1 VNKDKA
7 LNIFLVLGVFVGISL
22 AIFSS
27 IQDTNFEVDNNWV
40 ARVGDIEISR
50 EKYLLQLEGLNLDKR
65 APLKEEDRAFVLERM
80 IEEEL
85 LIQRAKDLGMF
96 STNTMI
102 RGAIVQ
108 QMINMIISE
117 NSLDI
122 VSTSQLKEFYEAN
135 KGFFTSADR
144 LRLKQIYFSDEKGG
158 ALERAQNAYLH
169 LVQSNNLDEIDSK
182 SDESALEVPNT
193 LMTLSKV
200 REYIGPS
207 LMQLARMLK
216 PGEFTS
222 PKKVI
227 GGYKIIVLLE
237 RRDASPPDFKE
248 IRDRV
253 KSEYQKRKDDEA
265 LRDYLNKLKK
275 WYEIDRQPKI

>member
-1 VNKDKA
+1 MNKDKA
-7 LNIFLVLGVFVGISL
+7 LNILLVLGVFVGISL

-65 APLKEEDRAFVLERM
+65 VPLKEEDRAFVLERM

-169 LVQSNNLDEIDSK
+169 LVQGNNLDEIDSK
-182 SDESALEVPNT
+182 SDETALEVPNT

-207 LMQLARMLK
+207 LMQIAKMLK

>member
-1 VNKDKA
+1 MNKDKA
-7 LNIFLVLGVFVGISL
+7 LNILLVLGVFVGISL
-22 AIFSS
+22 AILSS

-158 ALERAQNAYLH
+158 ALERAHNAYLH

-182 SDESALEVPNT
+182 SDETALEVPNT

-207 LMQLARMLK
+207 LMQIAKMLK

-265 LRDYLNKLKK
+265 LRDYLNQLKK

>member
-1 VNKDKA
+1 MNKDKA
-7 LNIFLVLGVFVGISL
+7 LNILLVLGVFVGISL

-65 APLKEEDRAFVLERM
+65 VPLKEEDRVFVLERM

-122 VSTSQLKEFYEAN
+122 VSTSQLKEFYEEN

-169 LVQSNNLDEIDSK
+169 LVQRNNLDVIDSK

-207 LMQLARMLK
+207 LMQIAKMLK

-265 LRDYLNKLKK
+265 LRDYLNQLKK

>member
-7 LNIFLVLGVFVGISL
+7 LNILLVLGVFVGISL

-27 IQDTNFEVDNNWV
+27 IQDTNFGADNKWV

-65 APLKEEDRAFVLERM
+65 VPLKEEDRAFVLERM

-158 ALERAQNAYLH
+158 ALERAQNAYLY
-169 LVQSNNLDEIDSK
+169 LVQGNNLDVIDSK

-207 LMQLARMLK
+207 LMQLAKMLK

-275 WYEIDRQPKI
+275 WYEIERQPKI

>member
-1 VNKDKA
+1 MNKDKA
-7 LNIFLVLGVFVGISL
+7 LNILLVLGVFVGISL
-22 AIFSS
+22 AILSS
-27 IQDTNFEVDNNWV
+27 IQDTNFEFDNNWV

-65 APLKEEDRAFVLERM
+65 VPLKEEDRVFVLERM

-122 VSTSQLKEFYEAN
+122 ISTSQLKEFYEAN

-158 ALERAQNAYLH
+158 ALERAQNAYLY
-169 LVQSNNLDEIDSK
+169 LVQGNNLDVIDSK

-207 LMQLARMLK
+207 LMQLAKMLK

-275 WYEIDRQPKI
+275 WYEIERQPKI

>member
-1 VNKDKA
+1 MNKDKA
-7 LNIFLVLGVFVGISL
+7 LNILLVLGVFVGISL

-27 IQDTNFEVDNNWV
+27 IQDTNFEVDKNWV

-65 APLKEEDRAFVLERM
+65 VPLKEEDRAFVLERM

-122 VSTSQLKEFYEAN
+122 ISTSQLKEFYEAN

-158 ALERAQNAYLH
+158 ALERAQNAYLY
-169 LVQSNNLDEIDSK
+169 LVQGNNLDVIDSK

-207 LMQLARMLK
+207 LMQLAKMLK

-275 WYEIDRQPKI
+275 WYEIERQPKI

>member
-1 VNKDKA
+1 MNKDKA
-7 LNIFLVLGVFVGISL
+7 LNILLVLGVFVGISL

-27 IQDTNFEVDNNWV
+27 IQDTNFEVDKNWV

-158 ALERAQNAYLH
+158 ALDRAQNTYLH
-169 LVQSNNLDEIDSK
+169 LVQGKNLDEIDSK

-275 WYEIDRQPKI
+275 WYEIERQPKI

>member
-1 VNKDKA
+1 MNKDKA
-7 LNIFLVLGVFVGISL
+7 LNILLVLGVFVGISL

-27 IQDTNFEVDNNWV
+27 IQDTNFEVDKNWV

-158 ALERAQNAYLH
+158 ALERAQNAYLY
-169 LVQSNNLDEIDSK
+169 LVQGNNLDVIDSK

-207 LMQLARMLK
+207 LMQIAKMLK

>member
-1 VNKDKA
+1 MNKDKA
-7 LNIFLVLGVFVGISL
+7 LNILLVLGVFVGISL

-27 IQDTNFEVDNNWV
+27 IQDTNFEVDKNWV

-135 KGFFTSADR
+135 NGFFTSADR

-158 ALERAQNAYLH
+158 ALERAQNAYLY
-169 LVQSNNLDEIDSK
+169 LVQGNNLDVIDSK

-207 LMQLARMLK
+207 LMQLAKMLK

-275 WYEIDRQPKI
+275 WYEIERQPKI

>member
-1 VNKDKA
+1 MNKDKA
-7 LNIFLVLGVFVGISL
+7 LNILLVLGVFVGISL

-108 QMINMIISE
+108 KM
-117 NSLDI
+117 
-122 VSTSQLKEFYEAN
+122 
-135 KGFFTSADR
+135 
-144 LRLKQIYFSDEKGG
+144 
-158 ALERAQNAYLH
+158 
-169 LVQSNNLDEIDSK
+169 
-182 SDESALEVPNT
+182 
-193 LMTLSKV
+193 
-200 REYIGPS
+200 
-207 LMQLARMLK
+207 
-216 PGEFTS
+216 
-222 PKKVI
+222 
-227 GGYKIIVLLE
+227 
-237 RRDASPPDFKE
+237 
-248 IRDRV
+248 
-253 KSEYQKRKDDEA
+253 
-265 LRDYLNKLKK
+265 
-275 WYEIDRQPKI
+275 

>member
-1 VNKDKA
+1 MNKDKA
-7 LNIFLVLGVFVGISL
+7 LNILLVLGVFVGISL

-182 SDESALEVPNT
+182 SDETALEVPNT

-207 LMQLARMLK
+207 LMQIAKMLK

-275 WYEIDRQPKI
+275 WYEIERQPKI

>member
-1 VNKDKA
+1 MNKDKA
-7 LNIFLVLGVFVGISL
+7 LNILLVLGVFVGISL

-27 IQDTNFEVDNNWV
+27 IQDTNFEVDKNWV

-65 APLKEEDRAFVLERM
+65 VPLKEEDRAFVLERM

-182 SDESALEVPNT
+182 SDETALEVPNT

-207 LMQLARMLK
+207 LMQLAKMLK

-275 WYEIDRQPKI
+275 WYEIERQPKI

>member
-1 VNKDKA
+1 MNKDKA
-7 LNIFLVLGVFVGISL
+7 LNILLVLGVFVGISL
-22 AIFSS
+22 AILSS

-158 ALERAQNAYLH
+158 ALERAQNAYLY
-169 LVQSNNLDEIDSK
+169 LVQGNNLDVIDSK

-207 LMQLARMLK
+207 LMQLAKMLK

-275 WYEIDRQPKI
+275 WYEIERQPKI

>member
-1 VNKDKA
+1 MNKDKA
-7 LNIFLVLGVFVGISL
+7 LNILLVLGVFVGISL

-27 IQDTNFEVDNNWV
+27 IQDTNFEVDKNWV

-182 SDESALEVPNT
+182 SDETALEVPNT

-207 LMQLARMLK
+207 LMQLAKMLK

-275 WYEIDRQPKI
+275 WYEIERQPKI

>member
-1 VNKDKA
+1 MNKDKA
-7 LNIFLVLGVFVGISL
+7 LNILLVLGVFVGISL

-65 APLKEEDRAFVLERM
+65 VPLKEEDRVFVLERM

-122 VSTSQLKEFYEAN
+122 VSTSQLKEFYEEN

-158 ALERAQNAYLH
+158 ALERAQNAYLY
-169 LVQSNNLDEIDSK
+169 LVQGNNLDVIDSK

-207 LMQLARMLK
+207 LMQLAKMLK

>member
-1 VNKDKA
+1 MNKDKA
-7 LNIFLVLGVFVGISL
+7 LNILLVLGVFVGISL

-27 IQDTNFEVDNNWV
+27 IQDTNFEVDKNWV

-50 EKYLLQLEGLNLDKR
+50 EKYLLQLEVLNLDKR
-65 APLKEEDRAFVLERM
+65 VPLKEEDRAFVLERM

-158 ALERAQNAYLH
+158 ALERAQNAYLY
-169 LVQSNNLDEIDSK
+169 LVQGNNLDVIDSK

-207 LMQLARMLK
+207 LMQLAKMLK

-275 WYEIDRQPKI
+275 WYEIERQPKI

>member
-1 VNKDKA
+1 MNKDKV
-7 LNIFLVLGVFVGISL
+7 LNILLVLGVFAGISM

-27 IQDTNFEVDNNWV
+27 IQDTNFGADNNWV

-50 EKYLLQLEGLNLDKR
+50 EKYLLQLEGLNLDKK

-122 VSTSQLKEFYEAN
+122 VSTSQLKEFYEEN

-182 SDESALEVPNT
+182 SDETALEVPNT

-207 LMQLARMLK
+207 LMQLAKMLK

-265 LRDYLNKLKK
+265 LRDYLNQLKK